1 MTLAKTEVFFMDNYC
16 IPYEEVIKPDTLAFA
31 YVPMQQSCPTYEAL
45 EGTLKGTMFPGLY
58 SYYK

>member
-1 MTLAKTEVFFMDNYC
+1 MKNNSDMYC
-16 IPYEEVIKPDTLAFA
+16 IPYEAVIKPDTLAFA
-31 YVPMQQSCPTYEAL
+31 YVPVQQPCPIYEPL

>member
-1 MTLAKTEVFFMDNYC
+1 MDNYC